1 MKKLAYYLNHTLQEP
16 IPSISISLFRVIYA
30 SILLIQTYYFLNS
43 GFIQNNIISPIVS
56 FPFISGLEPTN
67 TMILMVLGYLML
79 IANLGMLYNKI
90 SRISTFI
97 FFLCFTYFWLLDKGY
112 FNNHYYFISLMC
124 LLLSIVEK
132 QPSFFQ
138 NIHIPRISLF
148 SLQAM
153 VFIVYFI
160 AGINKLNTYWLID
173 FQPMKH
179 ILELKAEITN
189 NPVFKKETIIMLACY
204 FGLLFDLFIGF
215 LLFWKKSRAFAFIL
229 ALTFHLSNHYL
240 FSDVGEI
247 GVFPFIMIASLIL
260 FINPQSLNQ
269 ILKLDK
275 KQKRIFNTYPL
286 IRNFIFSFLIIQLLL
301 PFRHL
306 LFQGYVDYNGIGQR
320 FAWRMKIMY
329 KESDIN
335 YFIINKITQEKYSV
349 NIKPMLT
356 HRQYNNLKYFP
367 DLIVPLAKK
376 IKKEANEKFD
386 IKNAKIT
393 CEYKIRFMGGAEQL
407 LFSPELDLTKIKP
420 NTLSNKWLWPLKK

>member
-1 MKKLAYYLNHTLQEP
+1 
-16 IPSISISLFRVIYA
+16 
-30 SILLIQTYYFLNS
+30 
-43 GFIQNNIISPIVS
+43 
-56 FPFISGLEPTN
+56 
-67 TMILMVLGYLML
+67 ML